1 MLGQGDGADYPPG
14 ADLYPFCAEGIAR
27 ARDISDGHKTVGA
40 GEACDLLILSFKN
53 KVKRSQSAAAP
64 TGIGCTFND
73 GV

>member
-1 MLGQGDGADYPPG
+1 MLGRGDGADYPPG

-27 ARDISDGHKTVGA
+27 DISGGNKTVGA
-40 GEACDLLILSFKN
+40 AEGCDLLILSFKN
-53 KVKRSQSAAAP
+53 KVKRSQPAAAP